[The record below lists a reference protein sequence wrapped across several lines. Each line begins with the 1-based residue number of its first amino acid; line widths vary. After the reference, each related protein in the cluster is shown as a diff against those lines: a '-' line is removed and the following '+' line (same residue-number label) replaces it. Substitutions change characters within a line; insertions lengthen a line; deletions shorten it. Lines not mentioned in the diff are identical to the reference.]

1 VVDRWAAIENIP
13 HEELARRTEAM
24 RLLECGAVGKRW
36 AVGCNNQLFV
46 NVINSPVADV
56 ENLIVTKQRHNRVH
70 SEARGLGII
79 GEDEIVNISSLA
91 SMIRQR
97 KEHLRDKKVIAE
109 RMQRRQEKLLEA
121 DAITVETKEG
131 LGSEVENLL
140 FPSTYGQDDPTKDK
154 QEPLSKA
161 EAAILIQDN
170 FTYVSVPSELRSGIV
185 SQVCQLL
192 FGQGSGT
199 SGNGKHCSR
208 EMIKK
213 RATKA
218 REKYEE
224 MISSERKTDGNDDGE
239 CVVFFWSFVHAPS
252 VIQLT
257 VFFFFALSCC
267 CQSVGLSCW
276 QR

>member
-1 VVDRWAAIENIP
+1 MAAIENIR
-13 HEELARRTEAM
+13 HEEIARRTEAM
-24 RLLECGAVGKRW
+24 QLLECGAVGKRW
-36 AVGCNNQLFV
+36 AVMCNTHLFV
-46 NVINSPVADV
+46 NVFTSPIADV
-56 ENLIVTKQRHNRVH
+56 EILIVTKQRHNRVH

-79 GEDEIVNISSLA
+79 DEDEIVNISSLA
-91 SMIRQR
+91 SLIRRR
-97 KEHLRDKKVIAE
+97 KEHLRQKKVIAE
-109 RMQRRQEKLLEA
+109 CMRLREEILLKAE
-121 DAITVETKEG
+121 DVTVETEEG
-131 LGSEVENLL
+131 LGSKVENLV
-140 FPSTYGQDDPTKDK
+140 FSNTYGQDDPTKNK
-154 QEPLSKA
+154 TEQLSKA
-161 EAAILIQDN
+161 EMATLLHDN

-276 QR
+276 QG